1 MCPIGEQADEGG
13 QVALA
18 LRQVGTQRNLRE
30 LTHGELAVDL
40 EAAYT
45 LHFVI
50 EEVQAIGELRG
61 EGIDIH
67 DAPTQGKLPR
77 LIDIVHTLEAPAKEL
92 VTELVTLD
100 DAPWTQDKWLFLSAT
115 LLGDPFHQRLWI
127 GHEDGEG
134 CP

>member
-1 MCPIGEQADEGG
+1 MRPIGEQADEGG
-13 QVALA
+13 QVALT

-30 LTHGELAVDL
+30 LTHGELTVDL
-40 EAAYT
+40 EAAYA
-45 LHFVI
+45 LHLII
-50 EEVQAIGELRG
+50 EEVQAVGELRG

-77 LIDIVHTLEAPAKEL
+77 LIDVVHTLEAPAEEL

-100 DAPWTQDKWLFLSAT
+100 DAPWTQDKWLFLCTA

-127 GHEDGEG
+127 GHKDGEG